1 MKTYLHNLLLG
12 GLLAAAPIAFAQ
24 SPTAVLNAVITDASQ
39 ISTEVAANGA
49 ALKSLVVDY
58 FINGNPSPDVDGFV
72 SITNARQTQ
81 ISALQGNVTGATNL
95 AAILDPYINPT
106 NFLIWA
112 AQIESLGDEIEA
124 ESANLR
130 LLILAG
136 DDAGATVSAQ
146 SIRADLLQQY
156 DLARLIKRE
165 ASYYRT
171 AQASF
176 DVRISLEDYLGNP
189 VTGSTGLMGYYA
201 YNEYTGEYVY
211 PEYLYADEFL
221 GLRAGTWTFGAFN
234 GYFDG
239 ASSNTVNLRSALVQ
253 PDGYIPV
260 TLQYWSE

>member
-72 SITNARQTQ
+72 SIANARQTQ
-81 ISALQGNVTGATNL
+81 ISALQANVAGATNL
-95 AAILDPYINPT
+95 AATLDTYINPT
-106 NFLIWA
+106 NILIWA
-112 AQIESLGDEIEA
+112 AQIESLGDDIEA

-156 DLARLIKRE
+156 DLARLIKR
-165 ASYYRT
+165 
-171 AQASF
+171 
-176 DVRISLEDYLGNP
+176 
-189 VTGSTGLMGYYA
+189 
-201 YNEYTGEYVY
+201 
-211 PEYLYADEFL
+211 
-221 GLRAGTWTFGAFN
+221 
-234 GYFDG
+234 
-239 ASSNTVNLRSALVQ
+239 
-253 PDGYIPV
+253 
-260 TLQYWSE
+260 